1 MKTLIA
7 IAATCALCGLAHGET
22 LDQFGHTV
30 KHDAH
35 HVGKAAVQVGKR
47 SGHAVVHAAKVVG
60 HDTVHAAKVVGHDT
74 AHAAKVVGHA
84 VASGAR
90 HGYDATRREV
100 HKLTA
105 SGSGASH

>member
-7 IAATCALCGLAHGET
+7 IVATFALCGLAHGET

-30 KHDAH
+30 KRDAH
-35 HVGKAAVQVGKR
+35 HVGSTAVRVGKS

-60 HDTVHAAKVVGHDT
+60 HDAAHVGRTVGHDT
-74 AHAAKVVGHA
+74 VHAAKVVGHA

-90 HGYDATRREV
+90 HGYDATRHEV
-100 HKLTA
+100 HKLTQ
-105 SGSGASH
+105 